1 MNRKQKINKN
11 LKKGVFIFAPKIDL
25 VRQRLPA
32 VQIRTKLV
40 EEVHRPVEPSGKVP
54 LHQVQ
59 QLRLKYR
66 VQVTRKLS
74 EKVFDTPRSAACI
87 SIQNCV
93 ALK

>member
-74 EKVFDTPRSAACI
+74 VKVFDTPGSAAFVFKI
-87 SIQNCV
+87 M
-93 ALK
+93 